1 MDLEEMKLWN
11 NSKKYTHPNVHSS
24 TTYNSQDMETTQV
37 PIKDYW
43 FKKSGVCIVCVCV
56 CVCVCTY
63 TWFVCTHT
71 HILEYYS
78 AIKRNKIMTFAAT
91 WMELESIIQSGVRER
106 QILCALTYMLACP
119 LSRSYLCL
127 EHIMLYI
134 RAVSSSWMLGWED
147 RTSRDAANAH

>member
-1 MDLEEMKLWN
+1 MFIAALLTIAKTWKQPKCP
-11 NSKKYTHPNVHSS
+11 SKTIGLRKV
-24 TTYNSQDMETTQV
+24 
-37 PIKDYW
+37 
-43 FKKSGVCIVCVCV
+43 VCVLCVCV

-134 RAVSSSWMLGWED
+134 RAVSSSWMLG
-147 RTSRDAANAH
+147 

>member
-1 MDLEEMKLWN
+1 MFTAALCTKARTWKQSKCPSAEEWI
-11 NSKKYTHPNVHSS
+11 KKIWCMYIYMYTHI
-24 TTYNSQDMETTQV
+24 M
-37 PIKDYW
+37 
-43 FKKSGVCIVCVCV
+43 
-56 CVCVCTY
+56 
-63 TWFVCTHT
+63 
-71 HILEYYS
+71 EYYS

-134 RAVSSSWMLGWED
+134 RAVSSSWMLG
-147 RTSRDAANAH
+147 